1 MSADPHSVPSA
12 APTSAP
18 TVAPPSPSGD
28 QFSRQPAATPIFAG
42 FWRRVAAYLLDNLI
56 VLIPMI
62 VVVVI
67 LDSEGWASLA
77 QFVIW
82 WVYKAGM
89 ESSAVQAT
97 LGKKAMGIKV
107 CDMEGQRVSFA
118 RATGR
123 FFASLISALL
133 LCIGYIMA
141 GFTTK
146 RQALHDLI
154 ASTLV
159 VNARATQ
166 SQIPAGAGTMP
177 MTAGVWVAV
186 VLILVL
192 PFGIGMIAA
201 ISIPA
206 YQDYA
211 ARAKMAEAIMD
222 GVRLK
227 ADAAAAIS
235 AYEQSK
241 DKSSEGDVRQID
253 PTSKYVKQLSIQKP
267 QRTIAIILD
276 SSRFSV
282 RGIEPNAYIHLFSS
296 KDGASWTCTAVG
308 VANKYLPATCRQ

>member
-1 MSADPHSVPSA
+1 MPENS
-12 APTSAP
+12 TL
-18 TVAPPSPSGD
+18 TPP
-28 QFSRQPAATPIFAG
+28 QPAATPIFAG
-42 FWRRVAAYLLDNLI
+42 FWRRVAAYLLDNL
-56 VLIPMI
+56 VVMIPTVI
-62 VVVVI
+62 AVVI
-67 LDSEGWASLA
+67 LESSEVWARLA
-77 QFVIW
+77 PFVIW
-82 WVYKAGM
+82 WAYKAAM
-89 ESSAVQAT
+89 ESSAMQAT
-97 LGKKAMGIKV
+97 FGKKAMGIKV
-107 CDMEGQRVSFA
+107 CDLDGQRISFA
-118 RATGR
+118 RASGR
-123 FFASLISALL
+123 FFASFISAILI
-133 LCIGYIMA
+133 CIGFIMA
-141 GFTTK
+141 AFTTK

-166 SQIPAGAGTMP
+166 SQISAGTGTMP

-186 VLILVL
+186 VLILVF

-211 ARAKMAEAIMD
+211 VRAKIAEAIMD

-282 RGIEPNAYIHLFSS
+282 RGIEPNAYIHLVSS
-296 KDGASWTCTAVG
+296 KEGANWTCSAVG
-308 VANKYLPATCRQ
+308 VANKYLPASCRQ